1 MTSHSSSPSVPS
13 AVPSSLPSQ
22 SQSPPAALSP
32 ALDAAP
38 LQPEEL
44 EAVRQLIAK
53 AGGIAAARELIEAIQ
68 SLQKAA

>member
-1 MTSHSSSPSVPS
+1 MTSHTSSPSVPS

-32 ALDAAP
+32 ALDVAP

-44 EAVRQLIAK
+44 EAVRQLISK
-53 AGGIAAARELIEAIQ
+53 AGGIAAARELIEAVQ